1 MGCTGSGEDGKVVS
15 ELTGDIKSAVSDCQ
29 VSDNARLG
37 PVILCV
43 IQSVILAASA
53 PGELPPPAPRACFGR
68 DEEIEKIVGLAENL
82 EPMALIGA
90 GGIGKTS
97 IALTVLHNSRVK
109 QRFGENRRFVRC
121 DQFPATLPHLL
132 SRLSNVTGAGVEN
145 PDNLAHLLPF
155 LSSKEIFIVL
165 DNAESILDPQGTDAR
180 EIYASVEEL
189 CQLENI
195 CVCIT
200 SRISTVPPD
209 CEELDI
215 PTLSMEAARDV
226 FYQKYKRCGRLDLVD
241 DVLRQLEFHPLSVT
255 LLTTV
260 AQQNR

>member
-1 MGCTGSGEDGKVVS
+1 
-15 ELTGDIKSAVSDCQ
+15 
-29 VSDNARLG
+29 
-37 PVILCV
+37 
-43 IQSVILAASA
+43 
-53 PGELPPPAPRACFGR
+53 
-68 DEEIEKIVGLAENL
+68 
-82 EPMALIGA
+82 MALIGA

-97 IALTVLHNSRVK
+97 IALTVLHNSRAK

-121 DQFPATLPHLL
+121 DQFPATLPHFL
-132 SRLSNVTGAGVEN
+132 SRLSEVTGAGIEN
-145 PDNLAHLLPF
+145 PENLAHLLPF
-155 LSSKEIFIVL
+155 LSSKAIFIVL

-189 CQLENI
+189 CRLETI

-226 FYQKYKRCGRLDLVD
+226 FYQKYKRCGRSDLVD
-241 DVLRQLEFHPLSVT
+241 HVLRQLEFHPLSVT
-255 LLTTV
+255 LLATV
-260 AQQNR
+260 AQQNRWDVKRLVQEWEGRRTDTLRTEHQTSLGTTIELSLDSPMFKELGPDARGILGVIAFYPQGIDEKNIEWLFPTVSNRNHIFDKL